1 MSVQVRRASADDL
14 DRLVP
19 LFDGYRRFYEQERDP
34 DAARD
39 FLKARLDSGDSV
51 ILLAEHDGE
60 AIGFTQ
66 LYPLFSSV
74 RMARIWILNDLFVD
88 ESHRQRGAGRAL
100 LEAAQAYAEDD
111 GAAALQ
117 LETQRTNSVAQSL
130 YTRLGWEAPDD
141 TIWFNLPLDDS
152 VRGRQRADAP
162 FGIGN

>member
-1 MSVQVRRASADDL
+1 MSVHVRRATADDL
-14 DRLVP
+14 DHLVP
-19 LFDGYRRFYEQERDP
+19 LFDGYRRFYEQASDP

-39 FLKARLDSGDSV
+39 FLKARLDGGDSV

-60 AIGFTQ
+60 AIGFAQ

-88 ESHRQRGAGRAL
+88 AGHRQRGAGRAL
-100 LEAAQAYAEDD
+100 LEAAQAFGEAD

-117 LETQRTNSVAQSL
+117 LETQRTNSLAQSL

-152 VRGRQRADAP
+152 ERGRQRADAP
-162 FGIGN
+162 FGIGS

>member
-19 LFDGYRRFYEQERDP
+19 LFDGYRRFYEQDGDP

-39 FLKARLDSGDSV
+39 FLKARLDRGDSV

-74 RMARIWILNDLFVD
+74 RMARIWVLNDLFVD
-88 ESHRQRGAGRAL
+88 ADHRQRGAGRML
-100 LEAAQAYAEDD
+100 LDAAREFGEAD
-111 GAAALQ
+111 GASALQ
-117 LETQRTNSVAQSL
+117 LETQRTNSVAHSL
-130 YTRLGWEAPDD
+130 YTRLGWDAADD
-141 TIWFNLPLDDS
+141 SVWFRLPLDDS
-152 VRGRQRADAP
+152 ERGRQRDDAP
-162 FGIGN
+162 FGIG